1 MTNAIAQMALIAQ
14 EQAAAKP
21 AEISKADKKAAQIKN
36 AQEKAA
42 KIKVE
47 KPATAKTD
55 KADKPAKVEFDA
67 ESACKAMHAAI
78 IERFKLAGSK
88 TLETDAKFFTSNP
101 DYARDVLKSAHAA
114 GVDVDSIIAR
124 IPCNDKASAA
134 FIGVK
139 VITKIRQFMTAV
151 HTKDPRDTDGYTN
164 AIIRNVLVN
173 GALDVHDMMR
183 CVSRMVEA
191 DNALR
196 SDKAVTAYKQSSA
209 NTADTQT
216 SSSRMMLGIVG
227 VMNVSKGK
235 KGDRPAFIKTK
246 ISRAYRALV
255 KKAYN
260 IETENETA
268 EIQEGAAK
276 SSNC

>member
-21 AEISKADKKAAQIKN
+21 AEISKADKKAAQVKA
-36 AQEKAA
+36 AQEKAS

-47 KPATAKTD
+47 KPAKAEKPASAKT
-55 KADKPAKVEFDA
+55 EFDA
-67 ESACKAMHAAI
+67 ENACKAMHAAI

-124 IPCNDKASAA
+124 IPCNDKANAA

-268 EIQEGAAK
+268 EIAEGAAK
-276 SSNC
+276 GSNC